1 MVTLVDMVCLDSV
14 HSKCT
19 LINIFCRYL
28 RPGDSC
34 VSDTSIVH
42 MHKLVKCKNANQHI
56 AHSHALVFVQLHEC
70 TVIRLKTRKTPLT
83 FAIGDG
89 INKSQ
94 GFTNAPFKGSEQN
107 MLCKCKTKKKRYN
120 EIKKEENDS

>member
-1 MVTLVDMVCLDSV
+1 
-14 HSKCT
+14 
-19 LINIFCRYL
+19 
-28 RPGDSC
+28 
-34 VSDTSIVH
+34 

-94 GFTNAPFKGSEQN
+94 GFTNAPFKGGSEQN

>member
-1 MVTLVDMVCLDSV
+1 MYFDILCK
-14 HSKCT
+14 H
-19 LINIFCRYL
+19 L
-28 RPGDSC
+28 RQGDAC
-34 VSDTSIVH
+34 VSDTSIVQ

-56 AHSHALVFVQLHEC
+56 AHLHTPVFVQLHEC

-94 GFTNAPFKGSEQN
+94 GFTNAPFKGA
-107 MLCKCKTKKKRYN
+107 
-120 EIKKEENDS
+120 